1 MKRRLNNFISFS
13 IKVSAGVNAA
23 LLLSGL
29 FSPFINPYHC
39 WPIAFIGL
47 AFPLFWIL
55 CLLSAL
61 ILIKNRR
68 WFIFM
73 LIALVATTPM
83 MLKHFNLPVFKS
95 SQQVDEY
102 TILTYN
108 VHGFAGVRNGKSS
121 YDRQIQ
127 IHDFVNKISPSVVC
141 IQEYAMKSRKHARY
155 IEYLNNGLKLP
166 NKHLSDF
173 DAEYKG
179 TSYTF
184 LTASKYPI
192 ILQGNIF
199 TMESEICG
207 IFSDI
212 QFPEG
217 VVRVYNIHLQ
227 SVKLIN
233 EKRLLRPHRN
243 PGIFKDFVTP
253 INGAISK
260 LKKAFP
266 ARAYEAWMIGESIR
280 QCPYPV
286 IVAGDFND
294 TPASY
299 SYEKLCKNMNDA
311 AVNRS
316 FGFQRTY
323 SESLYPIRI
332 DHVLA
337 DKSLEVT
344 SYERRKIYLSDHFP
358 VIAGFRFK
366 E

>member
-1 MKRRLNNFISFS
+1 MKRRLINYISFS
-13 IKVSAGVNAA
+13 VKVSAGVIAA
-23 LLLSGL
+23 LLLLSL
-29 FSPFINPYHC
+29 FSPYINPYHF
-39 WPIAFIGL
+39 WPMAFIGL
-47 AFPLFWIL
+47 AFPIIWIL

-68 WFIFM
+68 WFIFL
-73 LIALVATTPM
+73 LIALLAATPM
-83 MLKHFNLPVFKS
+83 MLKHFNLPVFKNRH
-95 SQQVDEY
+95 QVAEY

-127 IHDFVNKISPSVVC
+127 IHDFVNKISPSVIC
-141 IQEYAMKSRKHARY
+141 IQEYAMKSRKHAKY

-192 ILQGNIF
+192 IMQGTIF

-212 QFPEG
+212 QFPEAI
-217 VVRVYNIHLQ
+217 VRVYNIHLQ

-253 INGAISK
+253 IKGAI
-260 LKKAFP
+260 
-266 ARAYEAWMIGESIR
+266 
-280 QCPYPV
+280 
-286 IVAGDFND
+286 
-294 TPASY
+294 
-299 SYEKLCKNMNDA
+299 
-311 AVNRS
+311 
-316 FGFQRTY
+316 
-323 SESLYPIRI
+323 
-332 DHVLA
+332 
-337 DKSLEVT
+337 
-344 SYERRKIYLSDHFP
+344 RK
-358 VIAGFRFK
+358 
-366 E
+366 